1 MPIYEYE
8 CEKCSCKFELLR
20 SVKEDGGASCPECQS
35 HSPRVFSRM
44 SYIWKGTRY
53 ASEKVSKKES
63 GEPKEKST
71 KKPEDNKNTE
81 KGKKNDE

>member
-1 MPIYEYE
+1 
-8 CEKCSCKFELLR
+8 
-20 SVKEDGGASCPECQS
+20 
-35 HSPRVFSRM
+35 M